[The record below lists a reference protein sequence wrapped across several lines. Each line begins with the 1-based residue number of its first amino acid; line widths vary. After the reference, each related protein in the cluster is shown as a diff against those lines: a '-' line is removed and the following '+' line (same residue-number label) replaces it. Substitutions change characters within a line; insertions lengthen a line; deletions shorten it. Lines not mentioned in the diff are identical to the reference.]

1 MNVTAKVTLV
11 AATATKIV
19 SGQPGNRTML
29 YRTALTD
36 TAIGG
41 VGVTVASGY
50 AFPAAPTN
58 VSIPIGSDDVYA
70 ISTGG
75 GDIFFLVSDN
85 A

>member
-1 MNVTAKVTLV
+1 MLGQKITLV

-19 SGQPGNRTML
+19 TGGPGHRTVT

-36 TAIGG
+36 TALGG
-41 VGVTVASGY
+41 PTVTVAGGY

-58 VSIPIGSDDVYA
+58 VSIDIGSDDLWA

-75 GDIFFLVSDN
+75 GDIFVLVAEN
-85 A
+85 G